1 MISINTYHL
10 ACAEGS
16 ALQCYSFDYS
26 KSMLFEQNFISS
38 QTPLYYRIFH
48 IRRMHNPMTAN
59 PITDVLI
66 KDMSMF
72 MPNPPSFLDWAV
84 SATNDHLAASADCL
98 IFWCFCPL
106 CQVNC
111 CWIHY
116 MIAWMTSFLY
126 WIDWS
131 QVCMTPTL
139 AFRLFSYC
147 FCNASKNVIIC
158 FVQHCFLFYGVA
170 ISLGVGS
177 ERSFYIKDARHF
189 YIPLKLHSSFPLF

>member
-1 MISINTYHL
+1 
-10 ACAEGS
+10 
-16 ALQCYSFDYS
+16 
-26 KSMLFEQNFISS
+26 MLFEQNFISS

-84 SATNDHLAASADCL
+84 SAPNDHLAASADCL

-106 CQVNC
+106 CQLHC

-116 MIAWMTSFLY
+116 LIAWTTSFLY

-177 ERSFYIKDARHF
+177 ERSISKMPDIFIFLLNYTGISYPFLCFHTRYYICFALSFVNGWQFCYRKS
-189 YIPLKLHSSFPLF
+189 YI

>member
-1 MISINTYHL
+1 
-10 ACAEGS
+10 
-16 ALQCYSFDYS
+16 
-26 KSMLFEQNFISS
+26 
-38 QTPLYYRIFH
+38 
-48 IRRMHNPMTAN
+48 MTAN
-59 PITDVLI
+59 PITHVSL

-84 SATNDHLAASADCL
+84 SAPNDHLAASADCL

-106 CQVNC
+106 CQLHC

-116 MIAWMTSFLY
+116 MIAWTTSFLY
-126 WIDWS
+126 WIGWS
-131 QVCMTPTL
+131 QVCMTTTL

-189 YIPLKLHSSFPLF
+189 YIPLKLHRHFLPFFMFSHKVLHLFCTFFCQWLTVLLQKELHIDTWSTFEKIADTCTL